1 MYPPEFSFFHIFVPV
16 YLVGASRFPST
27 KLSGLDWPY
36 MPADFRHLIAEL
48 IEREA
53 RPVDKYGHQPRLYS
67 LTRAIGEDLTY
78 DDDIVYAA
86 AWLHD
91 IGVFVGNRPQDPEQ
105 LRHWDHVTYACNR
118 AAIILR
124 ETGFPPEK
132 MPAVLDAIRT
142 HQPHDDPQALEAV
155 ILRDADILEQLGAIG
170 ILRAV
175 SKVGRDTR
183 YERFSEITPV
193 LNKAVT
199 ELPAKLRLERARELA
214 APKIRLLTA
223 FLEGVDAESAGAL
236 F

>member
-1 MYPPEFSFFHIFVPV
+1 LGPCDIC
-16 YLVGASRFPST
+16 LQSR
-27 KLSGLDWPY
+27 GHH
-36 MPADFRHLIAEL
+36 R
-48 IEREA
+48 A
-53 RPVDKYGHQPRLYS
+53 RDRISAGK
-67 LTRAIGEDLTY
+67 I
-78 DDDIVYAA
+78 
-86 AWLHD
+86 
-91 IGVFVGNRPQDPEQ
+91 
-105 LRHWDHVTYACNR
+105 
-118 AAIILR
+118 
-124 ETGFPPEK
+124 
-132 MPAVLDAIRT
+132 PAVLDAIRT

-223 FLEGVDAESAGAL
+223 FLAGVDAESAGAL